1 METIKLN
8 RGCAS
13 LNGTFFLTHIYWVAS
28 RRKKGTLK
36 ISKCLFDPFT
46 DALGEVMVMD
56 LTQHMV
62 YAWFDQMRQWRT
74 HPGNGKPM
82 RWTKGSVR
90 NACTSLQAAFNWAVR
105 SGLITKNPLPGQPG
119 GAASSDLLPV
129 RAAPP

>member
-1 METIKLN
+1 M
-8 RGCAS
+8 
-13 LNGTFFLTHIYWVAS
+13 NGTFFLTHIYWVAS

-105 SGLITKNPLPGQPG
+105 SGLITKNPLTGQPG
-119 GAASSDLLPV
+119 GAASSDPHPV